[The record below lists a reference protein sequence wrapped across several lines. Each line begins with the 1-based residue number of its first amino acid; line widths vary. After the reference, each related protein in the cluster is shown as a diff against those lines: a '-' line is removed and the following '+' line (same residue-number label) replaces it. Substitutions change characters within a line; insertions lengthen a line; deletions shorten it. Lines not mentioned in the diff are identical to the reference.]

1 MCCCEGATAATQA
14 LTRSSDA
21 VSRLP
26 IQAFGP
32 SASTRKATEIT
43 LFPAMLARVS
53 ALLAGS
59 TVAAFSGL
67 GIVNANST
75 VKEPATGIGE
85 NFLLSLQTTS

>member
-1 MCCCEGATAATQA
+1 
-14 LTRSSDA
+14 
-21 VSRLP
+21 VYSRLH
-26 IQAFGP
+26 IQLLDPPA
-32 SASTRKATEIT
+32 SARKATEIT

-67 GIVNANST
+67 SIVNANST

-85 NFLLSLQTTS
+85 KFLLSLQITSLK